1 MPLRRSKGSARPLIL
16 AVLQTRMNAPGLPGK
31 ALMPLVRAPLIA
43 RQIERMARSVRIDA
57 IVVVTTTA
65 ADDDAIEAAV
75 RREAIPVHRGPANDE
90 LARLIGALDAHPADH
105 VLRLDAD
112 SPLVDPQV
120 LDATIDLHLSE
131 KADHTTNRAPGAAWP
146 AGQGAEVITAD
157 GLRRIAAE
165 GAALRLRGTGVTDSR
180 LPDGWS
186 SRALLREPDQ
196 GDVRWAVDGPADYAF
211 VAAVYD
217 ALYPSN
223 RAFTS
228 ADVRALLAERE
239 DLATF
244 GGVRRL

>member
-1 MPLRRSKGSARPLIL
+1 MIL
-16 AVLQTRMNAPGLPGK
+16 AVLQARMNAPGLPGK

-43 RQIERMARSVRIDA
+43 RQIERMARAGRIDA

-65 ADDDAIEAAV
+65 SEDDAIEAAV

-90 LARLIGALDAHPADH
+90 LARLIGTLDAHPADH

-112 SPLVDPQV
+112 SPLVDPEV

-131 KADHTTNRAPGAAWP
+131 KADHTTNRSPGAAFP

-165 GAALRLRGTGVTDSR
+165 GTALRLRGADASEAR
-180 LPDGWS
+180 LPDRWS

-196 GDVRWAVDGPADYAF
+196 VEVRWAVDGPADYAF
-211 VAAVYD
+211 VATVYD
-217 ALYPSN
+217 ALYPAN

-228 ADVRALLAERE
+228 DDVRALLTARD